1 MRRSVFHA
9 SAAGALLVLV
19 LSACV
24 NDGAAQ
30 SSGPLGNPAALSEQ
44 SPPTFQVAFDTSKGR
59 FVVDVHR
66 EWAPIGAD
74 RFYNLVKNGFYDG
87 TRFFRVR
94 PGFMAQFGLNGNPEI
109 QSPWQRAFLRDEP
122 VTQKN
127 LRGFV
132 TFTTEGRPQSRFTQ
146 IFINYNDNSRLDA
159 DGFAPFGQVVTGME
173 VVDKLYAPP
182 DDAQPD
188 QRRILREGN
197 EYLGKEFPQL
207 DFVKKATIIPAIPAT
222 PAKPAAPG
230 RRGRS

>member
-74 RFYNLVKNGFYDG
+74 RFYNLVKNGFFDEV
-87 TRFFRVR
+87 RFFRVIC
-94 PGFMAQFGLNGNPEI
+94 GQLAQFGMHGDPRV
-109 QSPWQRAFLRDEP
+109 QDAWRDAAVQDDP
-122 VTQKN
+122 VKHSNTRGTVSFASRGPNTRTTQ
-127 LRGFV
+127 L
-132 TFTTEGRPQSRFTQ
+132 
-146 IFINYNDNSRLDA
+146 FINLTDNRAYDRL
-159 DGFAPFGQVVTGME
+159 GFSPFAEVVTGIE
-173 VVDKLYAPP
+173 VVDSLYSGYEERPEQGLI
-182 DDAQPD
+182 DE
-188 QRRILREGN
+188 EGN
-197 EYLGKEFPQL
+197 AYLTREFPNL
-207 DFVKKATIIPAIPAT
+207 DYIKKAALLP
-222 PAKPAAPG
+222 
-230 RRGRS
+230 